1 MAPLIIT
8 MKQNSYFDCKVCITA
23 QHRQLLD
30 QALNFFEIV
39 PDYDLNLMSAN
50 QDLYDLSSRILL
62 GLREIYQSLK
72 PDLVFVHG
80 DTTTS
85 TIAALASF
93 YSKIQVAHVEAG
105 LRTYD
110 LSSPFPEEANRQLTS
125 RISNWHFAPTELSKD
140 NLLKEGIDEKKIIVT
155 GNTVVDSL
163 FWTLEKIKND
173 KLIMDSV
180 INELKDSSLPLE
192 ILTSLSDSK
201 IVLITGHRRENFG
214 SNFIN
219 ICKAIK
225 VLSEKN
231 PNTVFIYPMHYNP
244 NVRNSVDKVFGT
256 ALERSKNYKNIL
268 FIEPLSYCPFVFLME
283 KSTIILTDSGGIQE
297 EAPSIGKPVLVM
309 RDTTERPEAIDAGT
323 VKLVGTDQHKIVKE
337 VSELL
342 NVDSVYNQM
351 KKAHN
356 PYGDG
361 KSSQRICNFLMD
373 LK

>member
-140 NLLKEGIDEKKIIVT
+140 NLLKEGIDEKK
-155 GNTVVDSL
+155 
-163 FWTLEKIKND
+163 
-173 KLIMDSV
+173 
-180 INELKDSSLPLE
+180 
-192 ILTSLSDSK
+192 
-201 IVLITGHRRENFG
+201 
-214 SNFIN
+214 
-219 ICKAIK
+219 
-225 VLSEKN
+225 
-231 PNTVFIYPMHYNP
+231 
-244 NVRNSVDKVFGT
+244 
-256 ALERSKNYKNIL
+256 
-268 FIEPLSYCPFVFLME
+268 
-283 KSTIILTDSGGIQE
+283 
-297 EAPSIGKPVLVM
+297 
-309 RDTTERPEAIDAGT
+309 
-323 VKLVGTDQHKIVKE
+323 
-337 VSELL
+337 LL
-342 NVDSVYNQM
+342 
-351 KKAHN
+351 
-356 PYGDG
+356 
-361 KSSQRICNFLMD
+361 
-373 LK
+373 